1 MSEDFKLNTVKYPP
15 LKNVISLKW
24 PPSSLSW
31 TRLPPLTP
39 PTFWHPFLSIDMY
52 IYRGFF
58 GAKKKSWVTS
68 RRKEK
73 NENKIRKAQ
82 EMRLEQSAGQL
93 LGNWTIEV
101 AGQIFSLI
109 EDNWIIKLP
118 NADFAQKLTRRFHL
132 NPLLWL
138 KEFLAQPLQNI

>member
-1 MSEDFKLNTVKYPP
+1 MLFRWSDPP
-15 LKNVISLKW
+15 HHFREPAFPPWPHRRFGIPSYLSTCIS
-24 PPSSLSW
+24 
-31 TRLPPLTP
+31 TEV
-39 PTFWHPFLSIDMY
+39 FL
-52 IYRGFF
+52 
-58 GAKKKSWVTS
+58 AQKKKSWVTS